1 MSNAANVAPTE
12 NRPENRPDPVE
23 LLEKVVV
30 TGDLSKL
37 TPKERLSYY
46 KAVCESVGLN
56 PLTRPFDYIVL
67 NGRLTLY
74 ARKDATD
81 QLRRI
86 HGISITITS
95 RELLRDAGL
104 YVVTARA
111 RTKDGR
117 EDESIGAVSIVGLKG
132 DALANALMK
141 AETKAKRRVT
151 LSIAGLGMLDE
162 SEIESIPDARPV
174 KADEAEAPPVRVVE
188 PGTPSVPS
196 DAPAGN
202 GDDTV
207 EGTYTVVR
215 KDEGTT
221 AKGTPYVKLFLTDGN
236 GEALIAYARGEH
248 IAWAKGLAEKTQ
260 IRAGLKKIGSGSAY
274 EIVTAGEITAT
285 V

>member
-1 MSNAANVAPTE
+1 MSNAANVAPT
-12 NRPENRPDPVE
+12 ENRPDPVE

-46 KAVCESVGLN
+46 RAVCESVGLN

-95 RELLRDAGL
+95 RELLKEAGL

-162 SEIESIPDARPV
+162 SEIETIPDARPAETV
-174 KADEAEAPPVRVVE
+174 EAEAVSPARAVE
-188 PGTPSVPS
+188 PVPS
-196 DAPAGN
+196 EAPAGN

-207 EGTYTVVR
+207 DGTYVVVR

-221 AKGTPYVKLFLTDGN
+221 AKGTPYVKLFLSDEN

-248 IAWAKGLAEKTQ
+248 ITWAKGLAEKAQ
-260 IRAGLKKIGSGSAY
+260 IRAELKKIGSGSAY

-285 V
+285 A

>member
-1 MSNAANVAPTE
+1 MSNAANIANIEPTA
-12 NRPENRPDPVE
+12 V
-23 LLEKVVV
+23 LEKVIV

-37 TPKERLSYY
+37 TPHERLSYY
-46 KAVCESVGLN
+46 KVVCESVGLN

-86 HGISITITS
+86 HSVSVTITS
-95 RELLRDAGL
+95 RELIQNAGL

-117 EDESIGAVSIVGLKG
+117 EDESIGAVSVAGLKG

-174 KADEAEAPPVRVVE
+174 KAEEAELAPPVHVVE
-188 PGTPSVPS
+188 SVPNAS
-196 DAPAGN
+196 DGGN
-202 GDDTV
+202 TV
-207 EGTYTVVR
+207 DGTYVVVG
-215 KDEGTT
+215 KDEGVSG
-221 AKGTPYVKLFLTDGN
+221 KGTPYIKLFLSNEN
-236 GEALIAYARGEH
+236 GEPLVAYARGEH
-248 IAWAKGLAEKTQ
+248 IARARELAEDAEIHAK
-260 IRAGLKKIGSGSAY
+260 LKKIKTGSAY
-274 EIVTAGEITAT
+274 EVIAIDPVMEEE
-285 V
+285 

>member
-1 MSNAANVAPTE
+1 MSNVTNIAPTGE
-12 NRPENRPDPVE
+12 RPDPAE

-95 RELLRDAGL
+95 RELLKEAGL

-162 SEIESIPDARPV
+162 SEIETIPDARPV

-196 DAPAGN
+196 DAPDG
-202 GDDTV
+202 GDAV

-221 AKGTPYVKLFLTDGN
+221 AKGTPYVRLFLAGED
-236 GEALIAYARGEH
+236 GEAIVAYAKEDFL
-248 IAWAKGLAEKTQ
+248 AWAKELTEKA
-260 IRAGLKKIGSGSAY
+260 RVRVGLKKIGSGSAY
-274 EIVTAGEITAT
+274 EIIAVGDTVATA
-285 V
+285 

>member
-1 MSNAANVAPTE
+1 MSNVTNIAPTE
-12 NRPENRPDPVE
+12 GRTEPAE

-46 KAVCESVGLN
+46 RAVCESVGLN

-132 DALANALMK
+132 EALANAIMK

-162 SEIESIPDARPV
+162 TEIETIPDARV
-174 KADEAEAPPVRVVE
+174 IEAEDTDPTPVVVSRE
-188 PGTPSVPS
+188 LVPELEETPS
-196 DAPAGN
+196 DTENANEQIIN
-202 GDDTV
+202 GTFIV
-207 EGTYTVVR
+207 VKKEEGSST
-215 KDEGTT
+215 
-221 AKGTPYVKLFLTDGN
+221 KGTPYVKVFVRSEDGEVVI
-236 GEALIAYARGEH
+236 GYAKENF
-248 IAWAKGLAEKTQ
+248 IEWAKELQ
-260 IRAGLKKIGSGSAY
+260 IEENINIELKHIFGSAY
-274 EIVTAGEITAT
+274 EIIAVHETAT

>member
-1 MSNAANVAPTE
+1 MSNAANIANIEPTA
-12 NRPENRPDPVE
+12 V
-23 LLEKVVV
+23 LEKVIV

-37 TPKERLSYY
+37 TPHERLSYY
-46 KAVCESVGLN
+46 KVVCESVGLN

-86 HGISITITS
+86 HSVSVTITS
-95 RELLRDAGL
+95 RELIQNAGL

-117 EDESIGAVSIVGLKG
+117 EDESIGAVSVAGLKG

-162 SEIESIPDARPV
+162 TEVETIPDARPTEAV
-174 KADEAEAPPVRVVE
+174 EAEPAPPVRVVE
-188 PGTPSVPS
+188 QDTPSVPS
-196 DAPAGN
+196 DAPAPGN
-202 GDDTV
+202 GGDAA
-207 EGTYTVVR
+207 EETYVVMR

-221 AKGTPYVKLFLTDGN
+221 INGTTYVKLFLADEN
-236 GEALIAYARGEH
+236 GEGLIAYARGEH
-248 IAWAKGLAEKTQ
+248 IDWAKGLAEKTK
-260 IRAGLKKIGSGSAY
+260 IRAELKKLGSGSAY
-274 EIVTAGEITAT
+274 EIVAVG
-285 V
+285 